1 MKHKKKIATLI
12 LNRNLPKLTNR
23 LYKYIQKYNSDYT
36 DIFVIESGSDKNKLS
51 KHWTW
56 RADSK
61 FAIKNGLR
69 FSRGMN
75 FGLGNLW
82 KEGKFDR
89 YYGFFLVTNDTEIKT
104 KYFAKKIIN
113 IFEKHPRLGIL
124 SPCSDKTLERKFLK
138 KDNIKYSWYI
148 QNSAYAFRKEFIK
161 DLINVKKPDYKNFLF
176 DGSNYRGWGAISEL
190 IAKAYL
196 NDWAAAF
203 SNQIYTN
210 ENEKYLLKQ
219 HKTIKTDS
227 YEKNLKLIEK
237 ETDEWMKKKFG
248 FYSKWSMQMY
258 VKAFY
263 DKFFNYYPEY
273 VKFRL

>member
-1 MKHKKKIATLI
+1 MKNKNKIATLI
-12 LNRNLPKLTNR
+12 LNRNLPKVTNR
-23 LYKYIQKYNSDYT
+23 LYNHIKKYNSDYT

-51 KHWTW
+51 KYWTW
-56 RADSK
+56 RAESK

-82 KEGKFDR
+82 REGKFDK
-89 YYGFFLVTNDTEIKT
+89 YYGFFLITNDTEIRT

-113 IFEKHPRLGIL
+113 IFNKHPRLGIL
-124 SPCSDKTLERKFLK
+124 SPCSDETLERKFLK

-148 QNSAYAFRKEFIK
+148 QNTAYAFRKDFIK
-161 DLINVKKPDYKNFLF
+161 DLINIKKPDYKNFLF

-203 SNQIYTN
+203 TNQIYTN
-210 ENEKYLLKQ
+210 ENEKYLLKL
-219 HKTIKTDS
+219 HKSIKTDS

-237 ETDEWMKKKFG
+237 ETDEWMRKKFG